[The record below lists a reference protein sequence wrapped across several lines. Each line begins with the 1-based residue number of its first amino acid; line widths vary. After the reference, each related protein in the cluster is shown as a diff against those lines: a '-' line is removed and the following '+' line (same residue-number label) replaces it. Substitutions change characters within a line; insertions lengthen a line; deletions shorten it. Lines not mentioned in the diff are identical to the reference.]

1 LDSSDKQI
9 IDICCDSWHS
19 LVLTNSGEV
28 YAWCY
33 NEDGKIGTEEVI
45 LMNINQYH

>member
-9 IDICCDSWHS
+9 IDICCDSWHL

-28 YAWCY
+28 YAWHY
-33 NEDGKIGTEEVI
+33 NEDGKIGTKEVV